1 MRVGRTVALTFAL
14 MLACIGPVLGQECE
28 SLRNAA
34 PDDLTSF
41 LNAAVP
47 DQKNADCVTSAI
59 RQLGARRHAP
69 AVPTLVKLLDFRR
82 PLDEREKRGA
92 YPHMR
97 GVWEM
102 YPAVGALEMMGAK
115 ALPALLDAITA
126 ESSSLTAREN
136 AVVAWMEIY
145 RRSDEQPKAVAVL
158 KQAETKAVDSS
169 TKQRLNWAV
178 RKALTWCNPADAPA
192 CQHAAETG
200 TYTVSASR
208 N

>member
-1 MRVGRTVALTFAL
+1 MRVSRMTTLTFVVTL
-14 MLACIGPVLGQECE
+14 VCIGPVLGQECE
-28 SLRNAA
+28 SLRNAE

-41 LNAAVP
+41 LSTALP

-59 RQLGARRHAP
+59 RQLGARRHVP
-69 AVPTLVKLLDFRR
+69 AVHALVKLLDFRR

-102 YPAVGALEMMGAK
+102 YPAVDALESMGAN
-115 ALPALLDAITA
+115 ALPALLDAMKA
-126 ESSSLTAREN
+126 DSSSLTAREN

-145 RRSDEQPKAVAVL
+145 RRSDEHPKAVALL
-158 KQAETKAVDSS
+158 KQAETKAADSS
-169 TKQRLNWAV
+169 TKQRFNWAV
-178 RKALTWCNPADAPA
+178 SKALTWCNPADGPA
-192 CQHAAETG
+192 CKHAAETG
-200 TYTVSASR
+200 TYTVADGS

>member
-1 MRVGRTVALTFAL
+1 MRVGRMVALTFAL
-14 MLACIGPVLGQECE
+14 MLACVGPVLGQECE

-145 RRSDEQPKAVAVL
+145 RRSDEQPKAVALL

-169 TKQRLNWAV
+169 TEQRLNWAV
-178 RKALTWCNPADAPA
+178 RKALTWCNPADALA

-200 TYTVSASR
+200 TYTVTASP

>member
-1 MRVGRTVALTFAL
+1 MRASRVVTLTF
-14 MLACIGPVLGQECE
+14 MLTLAWVASVVGQECE

-41 LNAAVP
+41 LNTAVP

-82 PLDEREKRGA
+82 PLDEREKHGA
-92 YPHMR
+92 HSHMR

-102 YPAVGALEMMGAK
+102 YPAVDALEMMGPK

-145 RRSDEQPKAVAVL
+145 RRSDEHPKAVALL
-158 KQAETKAVDSS
+158 KQAQTKAND
-169 TKQRLNWAV
+169 TATEQRL
-178 RKALTWCNPADAPA
+178 
-192 CQHAAETG
+192 
-200 TYTVSASR
+200 S
-208 N
+208 